1 MNQPPHVMAALRE
14 AREARERAKKTPGA
28 ESAPKEAAAS
38 PSRPALPAACA
49 VALKKAP
56 RSVRLARTGGL
67 VLELLTLLGVVLYG
81 VGPKLLCL
89 GAAGVA
95 LARMGGTWLHGVLPP
110 NLQEGRAPS
119 QADVAT
125 AADLGLFSLTGLQS
139 PSASVGI
146 ECEIALENLAFLVT
160 YGKRNCLTGQMYAG
174 EISLSKIISLV
185 WGKLSEGTVRCA

>member
-1 MNQPPHVMAALRE
+1 MGALRE

-38 PSRPALPAACA
+38 PSRQALPAACA

-67 VLELLTLLGVVLYG
+67 LLDVLALLGVVLYG

-95 LARMGGTWLHGVLPP
+95 LARMGGTWLHGVLPTM
-110 NLQEGRAPS
+110 LQEGRAPS

-125 AADLGLFSLTGLQS
+125 AAGLGLFSLVGLQS
-139 PSASVGI
+139 PSVSLGI
-146 ECEIALENLAFLVT
+146 EWEIALENLAFCCT
-160 YGKRNCLTGQMYAG
+160 YGRRNCLTGEMYAG
-174 EISLSKIISLV
+174 ELSLSKILSLV

>member
-1 MNQPPHVMAALRE
+1 
-14 AREARERAKKTPGA
+14 
-28 ESAPKEAAAS
+28 
-38 PSRPALPAACA
+38 

-67 VLELLTLLGVVLYG
+67 LLDVLALLGVVLYG

-95 LARMGGTWLHGVLPP
+95 LARMGGTWLHGVLPTM
-110 NLQEGRAPS
+110 LQEGRAPS

-125 AADLGLFSLTGLQS
+125 AAGLGLFSLVGLQS
-139 PSASVGI
+139 PSVSLGI
-146 ECEIALENLAFLVT
+146 EWEIALENLAFCCT
-160 YGKRNCLTGQMYAG
+160 YGRRNCLTGEMYAG
-174 EISLSKIISLV
+174 ELSLSKILSLV